1 MACQAIPLRL
11 IALSAM
17 LVHMA
22 TQHLGQEI
30 RRRRLAAGIS
40 LRGLAAKL
48 GISAAHLSDIEHNRR
63 RPSEKL
69 LEGIASELQVVGA
82 TFADL
87 EMLVTGLDRETRE
100 WAASTPGARAV
111 LRRVLE
117 SGRRPDEI
125 VRVLDKA
132 FGRKS
137 GAKTRKPPRRR
148 PER

>member
-1 MACQAIPLRL
+1 LRL
-11 IALSAM
+11 TALSAM
-17 LVHMA
+17 LVDMT

-30 RRRRLAAGIS
+30 RRRRVAAGIS

-69 LEGIASELQVVGA
+69 LERIANELQAVGA
-82 TFADL
+82 TFAAL

-125 VRVLDKA
+125 VRALDKA
-132 FGRKS
+132 FGRKNS
-137 GAKTRKPPRRR
+137 AKTRKPR
-148 PER
+148 PAVRSRKG